1 MIWIHCGDRGEV
13 QSTLSL
19 AARLSSDSS
28 DLDVLITADT
38 DTIGALNVPPD
49 VAVVESVPADTSA
62 KIRVFRDKWTPQY
75 LIWNG
80 GALRP
85 AMVRFIEK
93 AGLRATFINARN
105 AGLLA
110 GSARWLPGAARAA
123 VAPFERVLTA
133 DGAIATRLIRSG
145 VSRDKITA
153 TGPILEEPM
162 PQPHDQYEFTVM
174 AKALGTRPVW
184 FAAGVLDSEVFD
196 MAVAHLAASRKSH
209 RLLLLITPRDIDSG
223 AQVAQNLREAGLKVG
238 VRSDGDDPKP
248 EHQAYVADYEGEL
261 GLWYRIAPL
270 TFLGGSL
277 GGGGTV
283 SPFDP
288 IVLGSAVVHGTLKAP
303 NDARLERLAKAESC
317 REIRTAGELG
327 IAVSVLT
334 SPEQS
339 ARMALAGWEE
349 ITQNA
354 DTLNMLVKAARDT
367 IEVAP

>member
-1 MIWIHCGDRGEV
+1 MIWIHCGDRDEV

-19 AARLSSDSS
+19 AARLSNDSS
-28 DLDVLITADT
+28 DMDVLITADA
-38 DTIGALNVPPD
+38 DTIGALDVPPHI
-49 VAVVESVPADTSA
+49 ASVEPVPAETHA
-62 KIRVFRDKWTPQY
+62 KIRAFWDRWTPHY

-80 GALRP
+80 GTLRP
-85 AMVRFIEK
+85 AILRFAEK

-110 GSARWLPGAARAA
+110 GSARWLPGAARTA
-123 VAPFERVLTA
+123 VAPFEHVLTA
-133 DGAIATRLIRSG
+133 DGATATRLIRGG
-145 VSRDKITA
+145 VSREKITA

-162 PQPHDQYEFTVM
+162 PLPHDQYEFTVM
-174 AKALGTRPVW
+174 AEALGTRPVW
-184 FAAGVLDSEVFD
+184 FAADVVASEIKD
-196 MAVAHLAASRKSH
+196 MAAAHLAASRKSH

-223 AQVAQNLREAGLKVG
+223 PDIAQTLRDAGLKVG
-238 VRSDGDDPKP
+238 LRSAGDDPEP
-248 EHQAYVADYEGEL
+248 EHQAYVADYEDEL

-288 IVLGSAVVHGTLKAP
+288 IVLGSAVVHGPLKAP
-303 NDARLERLAKAESC
+303 HDARFERLTKVESC
-317 REIRTAGELG
+317 REIRSAGELG
-327 IAVSVLT
+327 IAISVLT

-339 ARMALAGWEE
+339 ARMAVAGWEE

-354 DTLNMLVKAARDT
+354 DTLNQLIKTARDT
-367 IEVAP
+367 VEVTT

>member
-1 MIWIHCGDRGEV
+1 MIWIHCGDRDEV

-19 AARLSSDSS
+19 ATRLSSDSS
-28 DLDVLITADT
+28 GLDVLITADT
-38 DTIGALNVPPD
+38 STIGAMDVPPQ
-49 VAVVESVPADTSA
+49 VARLVAVPADTPA
-62 KIRVFRDKWTPQY
+62 KIRAFWDQWSPQY

-85 AMVRFIEK
+85 ALLRYAAK

-123 VAPFERVLTA
+123 VAPFEKVLTA
-133 DGAIATRLIRSG
+133 DGATATRLIRGG

-162 PQPHDQYEFTVM
+162 ALPHDQYEFTVM
-174 AKALGTRPVW
+174 AEALDTRPVW
-184 FAAGVLDSEVFD
+184 LAADIVEAEVKD
-196 MAVAHLAASRKSH
+196 IATAHLAASRKSH
-209 RLLLLITPRDIDSG
+209 RLMLIITPRDIDSG
-223 AQVAQNLREAGLKVG
+223 RRVAKALRTAGLKVG
-238 VRSDGDDPKP
+238 VRSEGDDPEP

-288 IVLGSAVVHGTLKAP
+288 IVLGSAVVHGTLKDP
-303 NDARLERLAKAESC
+303 HRARFARLAKAESC
-317 REIRTAGELG
+317 REIRSASELG

-339 ARMALAGWEE
+339 ARMALSGWEE

-354 DTLNMLVKAARDT
+354 DVLNALVKAARDT
-367 IEVAP
+367 VEVAR